1 VSVPRNRSKT
11 FEAVFGVA
19 WNVNA
24 RYLFNLYK
32 SLIL

>member
-19 WNVNA
+19 CERTV
-24 RYLFNLYK
+24 LIQ
-32 SLIL
+32 SL